1 MFVYLLLPITLIYIA
16 VVIYDINVNDRSFR
30 RKTINENAPKDRNSL
45 KPFQY

>member
-30 RKTINENAPKDRNSL
+30 RKRINENTPEDRNSL

>member
-16 VVIYDINVNDRSFR
+16 VVIYDINMNDRPFR
-30 RKTINENAPKDRNSL
+30 RKRINEDVPKEQETM